1 MEAVTSTDYDSS
13 NLSRN
18 FNQVGFNTYNYSQ
31 FEEKYKPQQIL
42 KYGDEYLEYGKNS
55 VRMGLNSRSAS
66 RHPQEIFAK
75 CGQRYP
81 RSHSQP
87 EKQHH
92 HSYETRSKSQDS
104 RELTFYQ
111 IDPPLMHENPHAKC
125 HRSTDKIIQRKKEL
139 TFYEID
145 GPQYQ
150 EKKEVKFCQPE
161 KTEKREKR
169 DKVISSRHSHGK
181 LVHQEQKNSTGIQI
195 NKSQS
200 DISENQLPNYIK
212 NQNGLLVEPPK
223 YRPFDRPPKYQET
236 PPKTEPPPKYHPDPP
251 KYCEVTMRQ
260 DESKLVQV
268 SWRIYKY

>member
-55 VRMGLNSRSAS
+55 VKMGLNSRLAN
-66 RHPQEIFAK
+66 RHPQEISTKFE
-75 CGQRYP
+75 QRYS

-111 IDPPLMHENPHAKC
+111 IDPPLKHESQHAKF
-125 HRSTDKIIQRKKEL
+125 HRSGDKIIQYKKERA
-139 TFYEID
+139 FYQID
-145 GPQYQ
+145 GPAHHD
-150 EKKEVKFCQPE
+150 KKEVKFCQPE
-161 KTEKREKR
+161 KTEKR
-169 DKVISSRHSHGK
+169 DKIISSKHSHGK
-181 LVHQEQKNSTGIQI
+181 LVHQEQKTTGIQI
-195 NKSQS
+195 NKSQC
-200 DISENQLPNYIK
+200 DISDNKLLNYAK
-212 NQNGLLVEPPK
+212 NQNGSHLEPPK

-236 PPKTEPPPKYHPDPP
+236 PPKSEPPPKYHQDPP
-251 KYCEVTMRQ
+251 KYSEVTKKQ
-260 DESKLVQV
+260 DELKESQV
-268 SWRIYKY
+268 CR